1 VQREIVAF
9 LRHLERERN
18 VLPHTLRAYRQDLEQ
33 FEAHTRAALGRAARL
48 EQLDHL
54 SVRSFLGALHER
66 GLSKV
71 SAARKLAS
79 LRTFFRYLCRE
90 GRLARNPA
98 RALLSPK
105 VTRRIPP
112 HLAIEDVA
120 RLIEIEP
127 QTDADFRLRAILEL
141 LYGAG
146 LRCGEL
152 VGLDRQ
158 DVDHEARLLRVR
170 GKGDKERIVPFGTR
184 AAEALDAYLTR
195 RADKEPAL
203 FVSQRGERLGDR
215 SVRAQL
221 ARRVHQTA
229 LALRVTPHTLRHAF
243 ATHLLER
250 GADLRAIQE
259 LLGHV
264 SLSTTQRY
272 TQVNARHLLNV
283 YGKAHPRA

>member
-1 VQREIVAF
+1 MQGEIDAF

-18 VLPHTLRAYRQDLEQ
+18 VSPHTLRAYRQDLEQ
-33 FEAHTRAALGRAARL
+33 FESHTRSALGHAPRA
-48 EQLDHL
+48 EQIDHL
-54 SVRSFLGALHER
+54 VVRSFLAGLHAR

-79 LRTFFRYLCRE
+79 LRTFFRFLCRE

-98 RALLSPK
+98 RALLSPR
-105 VTRRIPP
+105 VTRRIPT
-112 HLAIEDVA
+112 HLAVEDVTQ
-120 RLIEIEP
+120 LIELEP
-127 QTDADFRLRAILEL
+127 RTNAEVRLRAILEL

-152 VGLDRQ
+152 VGLDR
-158 DVDHEARLLRVR
+158 DDIDRGARLLRVR
-170 GKGDKERIVPFGTR
+170 GKGDKERIVPFGSR
-184 AAEALDAYLTR
+184 AAEALDAYLALRTDGE
-195 RADKEPAL
+195 AAL
-203 FVSQRGERLGDR
+203 FVSRGGGRLSDR

-221 ARRVHQTA
+221 ARRLRQTA

-283 YGKAHPRA
+283 YSKAHPRA